1 MVYISALC
9 YFFLMC
15 ENIKIGH
22 LSSYQISIQ
31 MKANINPSPTE
42 TGLAPGISESEG
54 VSISTLVPLNMIFR
68 SSIRI
73 LISFPFSISFS
84 QITNVFSLV
93 GWMCMDGNYN
103 KPNSKKKWTKYNF
116 TVDKLGLST
125 VIFTKR

>member
-31 MKANINPSPTE
+31 MKANINPSPK
-42 TGLAPGISESEG
+42 TGLAPEISESEG
-54 VSISTLVPLNMIFR
+54 CQYRHSSLYINMIFR